1 MIVDAETDQIL
12 GVHLLG
18 GHATELIAEAGLA
31 MLFEATAWEL
41 GITVHP
47 HPTISE
53 IIHEA
58 ALDSDGRP
66 LHI

>member
-1 MIVDAETDQIL
+1 MVVDGDTDQIL
-12 GVHLLG
+12 GIHLLG

-31 MLFEATAWEL
+31 MLFEATAWEI

-53 IIHEA
+53 ILHEA
-58 ALDSDGRP
+58 ALDVSDSA
-66 LHI
+66 LHM